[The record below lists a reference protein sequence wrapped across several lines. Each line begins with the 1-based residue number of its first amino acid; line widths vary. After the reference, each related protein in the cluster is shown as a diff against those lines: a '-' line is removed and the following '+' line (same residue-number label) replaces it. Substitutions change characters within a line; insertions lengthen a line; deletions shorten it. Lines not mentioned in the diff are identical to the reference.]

1 VFITLGV
8 AGELAA
14 ALAAHVKPVLPIRKE
29 GVIRLR
35 AVVSTPRPNGKNWK
49 PASA

>member
-35 AVVSTPRPNGKNWK
+35 AVV
-49 PASA
+49 